1 MSNTSEEHPP
11 TFHAVNSI
19 ELSSTEASKITAVS
33 VYSGRAE
40 VTRTFKFKVK
50 TGQNQI
56 TVNGLPNVLDQDSL
70 RVEGHGAATIHD
82 VSISWMPPSSPPKNS
97 PALTAL
103 LAQREKTLKAL
114 ERCKKSLEA
123 LRGYMATIRAQY
135 VEASQLGKVIK
146 EFDTAAEEWDD
157 RNLELDTQLA
167 DVDKEIE
174 KERVKLAGPKRN
186 DKLNLRATIGVF
198 ADVEDEV
205 EMSLIYAVHGASW
218 VAGYDIR
225 VNSQTK
231 DPDPVTLIYKAAIT
245 QSTGEDWSDIPLILE
260 TASPTFG
267 VGVPTLEP
275 WKLSQYKPI
284 VLPPRPVAY
293 AALPGASITRSRGSV
308 VTPDDASSYGAE
320 RERSVVGHRQLE
332 VSSKGNVNA
341 TFQVP
346 GLLTIPSDGAAHN
359 VTIAELKLN
368 AAMSWVCVPKKDTK
382 THLSA
387 KIKNASEYTLLQGT
401 ASVYVD
407 GSFIS
412 RTNVPAV
419 SPDESFD
426 CALGIDPSIRVTYHP
441 RIKKRSQ
448 SGFYSK
454 TATNV
459 FTQNITVFNTKPTTT
474 AERVRI
480 VEQVPVSE
488 DTEIQVALVSPA
500 LMIGKDLKSDAAT
513 RLVTVAKGVT
523 ALWQGADDPEPDVG
537 ALGRNGAFN
546 WVCTVPPQTKVNLV
560 LQWEVTAPEK
570 LHVVGLN

>member
-123 LRGYMATIRAQY
+123 LQGYMATIRAQY

-146 EFDTAAEEWDD
+146 EFDTAAEEWDN
-157 RNLELDTQLA
+157 RNLELDSQLA
-167 DVDKEIE
+167 DIDKEIE
-174 KERVKLAGPKRN
+174 EERVKLAGPKRN
-186 DKLNLRATIGVF
+186 DKLNLRAVIGVF
-198 ADVEDEV
+198 ADIEDEV
-205 EMSLIYAVHGASW
+205 EMSLIYAVNGASW

-231 DPDPVTLIYKAAIT
+231 DPDPVTLVYKAAIT
-245 QSTGEDWSDIPLILE
+245 QSTGEAL
-260 TASPTFG
+260 
-267 VGVPTLEP
+267 
-275 WKLSQYKPI
+275 
-284 VLPPRPVAY
+284 LPPRPVAY
-293 AALPGASITRSRGSV
+293 AAAPGASLSRSRGSV
-308 VTPDDASSYGAE
+308 VTLDDASSYGAE